1 MVLVGPI
8 KNGQYEWAIVS
19 DNRNATLFVL
29 ARNVDTFRSEYNK
42 DVSKMLKKLRFYDP
56 IPTYQST
63 DCVYGN
69 NSPTAPPITA

>member
-1 MVLVGPI
+1 MALIGPI

-42 DVSKMLKKLRFYDP
+42 DVSKLLKKLRFYDA

-63 DCVYGN
+63 DCVYG
-69 NSPTAPPITA
+69 SPPTASPVAA